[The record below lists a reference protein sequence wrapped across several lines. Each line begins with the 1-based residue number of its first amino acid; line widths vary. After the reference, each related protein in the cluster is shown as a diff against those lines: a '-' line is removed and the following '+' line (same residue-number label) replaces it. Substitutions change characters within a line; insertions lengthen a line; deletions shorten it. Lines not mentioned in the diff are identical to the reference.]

1 MSSCNEMQ
9 NITLKIIF
17 IKKKKNT
24 TDEKQNPLYYEIK
37 IKIYKYIY
45 INRIH
50 LLLRKL
56 SFILNSHIILQLL
69 SAILSRENG

>member
-1 MSSCNEMQ
+1 MQ

>member
-1 MSSCNEMQ
+1 MSLIEMQ
-9 NITLKIIF
+9 NIILKIIF

>member
-1 MSSCNEMQ
+1 MQ
-9 NITLKIIF
+9 NIILKIIF

-45 INRIH
+45 KSNT
-50 LLLRKL
+50 
-56 SFILNSHIILQLL
+56 STFT
-69 SAILSRENG
+69 